1 MSWMSIVGRIAGWAI
16 GGGSERLLDRL
27 LEAYERK
34 LAAENDSDRIEAERD
49 IARLEAA
56 REAMDAAESDRWS
69 ATSLGRYLIVVP
81 FGIWWAAIMLDS
93 IAGFESW
100 DVLALP
106 PIVMDLA
113 VWLVPAIVVGDVL
126 GFGIRR
132 FSRH

>member
-1 MSWMSIVGRIAGWAI
+1 MSWMSIVGRIAGWVI